1 MITPSEMGMK
11 RRPLEAEVGKVI
23 ESKDTAL
30 ILNWIIHSIDFAE
43 NLIEISYSSRSD
55 IEYTKYERD
64 ELRAAFVAA
73 RKSKMH
79 LTTALTERIR
89 KEKQ

>member
-1 MITPSEMGMK
+1 MITPAEMGMK
-11 RRPLEAEVGKVI
+11 LHPLETEFWKVI

-64 ELRAAFVAA
+64 ELRAAFVAV
-73 RKSKMH
+73 RGSKMH
-79 LTTALTERIR
+79 LTTALMERVR
-89 KEKQ
+89 KEEE